1 MKRLEASP
9 GSPPLPRAS
18 RRCIRKRTPFDKP
31 KGSWAMVIGKP
42 GTYTVEPLSDQVPQM
57 KPAEKPSQQP
67 QEPPTVVPERASAQ

>member
-1 MKRLEASP
+1 
-9 GSPPLPRAS
+9 
-18 RRCIRKRTPFDKP
+18 
-31 KGSWAMVIGKP
+31 MVIGKP